1 METSGVIK
9 LVITLP
15 NGSQVSIESDDRE
28 LVREFY
34 YSALPQLTGV
44 LPADAEPA
52 PAAPPEFVSQ
62 AKHDGV
68 MGNGVN
74 GRPHWDDA
82 PVGTPDPE
90 ATAPAA
96 NGAEP
101 TTVMPESPEAGTVRA
116 EPNTHQVTGNGN
128 GQPANIP
135 DRNGAIQPITADELE
150 YVAFC
155 RRVSPLGDMRRVVVA
170 AEAGDRYLSIKSV
183 DPDELSPLFSLAGW
197 PLPHNFVQTLR
208 NAARTKF
215 RWLERIAGQPGHY
228 RVTNVGR
235 SIVLGEKPVTVA
247 ARVEVGSA
255 PGDVG
260 DGA

>member
-28 LVREFY
+28 LVREVY
-34 YSALPQLTGV
+34 YSALPQLTAA
-44 LPADAEPA
+44 LPAVTEPA
-52 PAAPPEFVSQ
+52 PAAPQEFANH

-74 GRPHWDDA
+74 GRPHRDDA
-82 PVGTPDPE
+82 PVGSPYPE
-90 ATAPAA
+90 APAA

-101 TTVMPESPEAGTVRA
+101 TTAMPELPGAEIVRA
-116 EPNTHQVTGNGN
+116 EPNIHQVAGNGS

-170 AEAGDRYLSIKSV
+170 AEAGDRYLSIKNV
-183 DPDELSPLFSLAGW
+183 DPDELSRLFALAGW

-235 SIVLGEKPVTVA
+235 SIVLGEKSVTVA